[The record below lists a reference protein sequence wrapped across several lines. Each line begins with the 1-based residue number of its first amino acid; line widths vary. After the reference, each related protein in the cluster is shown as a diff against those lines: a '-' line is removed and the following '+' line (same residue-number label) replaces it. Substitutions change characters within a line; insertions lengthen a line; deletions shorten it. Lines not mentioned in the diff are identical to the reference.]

1 MHEDFHFRV
10 TNGQRAEVK
19 RALHCEGISLLS
31 ASASPQRSF
40 LIYKRI
46 TPTTT
51 NLYSPHRQLNPFF
64 LHIHTCCC
72 IAVQDPLYLS
82 PLTTCNRNVETLV
95 QRHSCL
101 RSLTSWAKCLRNA
114 PCQCTAHA
122 TASAD
127 IGLFK
132 SESVP
137 RTGIFSPNKHEISI
151 RSRKPEGY
159 RLRYYILR
167 FAGRLSWSITFRL
180 VFSLLNLHY

>member
-1 MHEDFHFRV
+1 MLKNCRY
-10 TNGQRAEVK
+10 Q
-19 RALHCEGISLLS
+19 
-31 ASASPQRSF
+31 
-40 LIYKRI
+40 
-46 TPTTT
+46 
-51 NLYSPHRQLNPFF
+51 NLYLLKSIYPDSRKFF
-64 LHIHTCCC
+64 WQKSVHIRTCCC

-180 VFSLLNLHY
+180 VFSLLNLHYWMNTLWSQKKLLTAMFSGKQGVPEQVH